1 MKILIFRERKE
12 VVLLKAEAYVD
23 GSFYPPTGKY
33 GSGILLLLE
42 DGQKYRIHYGG
53 VIMDSQKQKNGS
65 LIGELK
71 AAEIAV
77 AHALELR
84 CSRITI
90 FYDCLPVSKFAV
102 SPPKN
107 NSPEEAKLYN
117 QKMKE
122 YMKHI
127 PISFEHVKAHSGDS
141 NNFTADQEARI
152 GAGISAAGLEKQTLA
167 DKEINKKT
175 DEVLK
180 KYSDIE
186 NVKKAAPVRIYVYA
200 CRKNNSVCYSIIKRT
215 DGMEIRAGMESSQD
229 ETETACRKII
239 EECEHAMQNGAEN
252 IVVFSKVE
260 NILKYANRP
269 INPSSRTVDE
279 KYKRLSLF
287 CVEARKRIAL
297 SVRSPESDEEIEDFA
312 EAEGSVK
319 WHFKNVNT
327 DGFKQVFV
335 GQLNAMFNELYVLD
349 GSLSTDSSEPVKIYT
364 YGSIE
369 NGELL
374 YSIVKCSML
383 GAKVI
388 CLEGLKEQSALRE
401 PAAVICESVMN
412 ACRKEIKNGADNIT
426 VYSKFAD
433 VIRAGNGAI
442 LNRDDR
448 YVRFAEF
455 CDQMKEICSLK
466 IENPETEDDQRRI
479 GLVKRVQTI
488 YRSLRDKIIL
498 NVSSDDNVSQQ
509 KSNEKEKKVNKEE
522 ICEMKKNPSEEENS
536 IMGDVMKEPETNETA
551 RPEQTED
558 FVMEY
563 LTLSAEM
570 SRIQMQMKKVYTAMS
585 DDDRTRLE
593 SIAEYISSNAF

>member
-1 MKILIFRERKE
+1 M
-12 VVLLKAEAYVD
+12 VLLKAEAYVD

-33 GSGILLLLE
+33 GSGVLLLLE

-200 CRKNNSVCYSIIKRT
+200 CRKNNSVCYSIVKRT

-466 IENPETEDDQRRI
+466 IENPEAEDDQRRI

-509 KSNEKEKKVNKEE
+509 KSNEKEEKIDKEE

-536 IMGDVMKEPETNETA
+536 IMNDVMKESETNEAT

-558 FVMEY
+558 FVMKY

-593 SIAEYISSNAF
+593 SIAEYISSSAF

>member
-1 MKILIFRERKE
+1 M
-12 VVLLKAEAYVD
+12 VLLKAEAYVD

-33 GSGILLLLE
+33 GSGVLLLLE

-84 CSRITI
+84 CSKITI

-200 CRKNNSVCYSIIKRT
+200 CRKNNSVCYSIVKRT

-319 WHFKNVNT
+319 RHFKNVNT
-327 DGFKQVFV
+327 DEFKQVFV

>member
-1 MKILIFRERKE
+1 M
-12 VVLLKAEAYVD
+12 VLLKAEAYVD

-33 GSGILLLLE
+33 GSGVLLLLE

-200 CRKNNSVCYSIIKRT
+200 CRKNNSVCYSIVKRT
-215 DGMEIRAGMESSQD
+215 DGIEIRAGMESSQD

-287 CVEARKRIAL
+287 CVEARKHIAL

-319 WHFKNVNT
+319 RHFKNVNT
-327 DGFKQVFV
+327 DEFKQVFV

-374 YSIVKCSML
+374 YSIIKCSML

-466 IENPETEDDQRRI
+466 IENPEAEDDQRRI

-509 KSNEKEKKVNKEE
+509 KSNEKEKKIGKEE
-522 ICEMKKNPSEEENS
+522 ICEMKKNPSKEENS
-536 IMGDVMKEPETNETA
+536 IMNDVMKEPETNEAA

-558 FVMEY
+558 SVMEY

-593 SIAEYISSNAF
+593 SIAEYISSSAF